1 MFEKKRGTRF
11 LASVM
16 ALVML
21 LSLAPVGALA
31 VDDGAQ
37 NQDVVALP
45 ANEANPKPVV
55 TDEGNTTN
63 TNEEPTPPPQQRGLC
78 RNDC

>member
-1 MFEKKRGTRF
+1 MFEKKRGKRF

-16 ALVML
+16 ALIML

-37 NQDVVALP
+37 N
-45 ANEANPKPVV
+45 
-55 TDEGNTTN
+55 
-63 TNEEPTPPPQQRGLC
+63 
-78 RNDC
+78 